1 LWDSLKLSLFF
12 LYNFF
17 MNKRFLGIDLGSK
30 RIGLAISDPLNIISQ
45 RFTTINYS
53 GIENLSDYLKKII
66 LEKNIGTIIFG
77 LPETLSGKESIK
89 TREVKNIV
97 EKLRGFIDRNIEF
110 IFEDEALT
118 TVEAYEIM
126 KEMGIN
132 KKKYKEL
139 VDQIAAQRILESYMK
154 RLKNT

>member
-1 LWDSLKLSLFF
+1 
-12 LYNFF
+12 
-17 MNKRFLGIDLGSK
+17 MQKRFLGVDLGSK
-30 RIGLAISDPLNIISQ
+30 RIGLSVSDPLNIISQ
-45 RFTTINYS
+45 RFTTINYK
-53 GIENLSDYLKKII
+53 GIDDLSVQLNKII
-66 LEKNIGTIIFG
+66 IEKNIGTIVFG

-89 TREVKNIV
+89 TLEVKKIV
-97 EKLRGFIDRNIEF
+97 EKLRSKIKDDINF

-126 KEMGIN
+126 EEMGIN

-154 RLKNT
+154 KLIK